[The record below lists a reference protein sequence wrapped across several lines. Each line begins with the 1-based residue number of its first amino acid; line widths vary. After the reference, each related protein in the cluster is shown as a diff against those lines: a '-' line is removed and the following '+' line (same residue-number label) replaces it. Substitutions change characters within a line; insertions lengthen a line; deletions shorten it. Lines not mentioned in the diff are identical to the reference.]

1 MVQSVCSWNGG
12 EGGGGGKDTGGLED
26 REAKKCQKEVERE
39 GQTRQTQIDGASGST
54 QVQFPHA
61 GGKTGNNNNNRETQT
76 VKPVIPSNLIVMK
89 HFLTI
94 AYHLRT
100 HRAVDKKKRKNTR

>member
-12 EGGGGGKDTGGLED
+12 GGGGKDTGSLKD

-39 GQTRQTQIDGASGST
+39 GQTRQTQIDGARGST

-61 GGKTGNNNNNRETQT
+61 GGKTGNNNNNNNRETQT
-76 VKPVIPSNLIVMK
+76 VKPVIPSNLIMMK
-89 HFLTI
+89 HFLII

-100 HRAVDKKKRKNTR
+100 HRAVDKKKEKTR